1 MYKKFLPPSFLL
13 LLASVMFIGSN
24 PATAQRIAPVFG
36 QINKNEILYQECDF
50 DKGAEAVVLFDI
62 GDSHFV
68 ENVIDS
74 RFVSDFPD
82 FNVLFK
88 RHTRIK
94 ILKPG
99 GEKYAVVEIP
109 LYTSDNTIEKVE
121 NIQITTHNIINNE
134 IISTPIEDIKFRKE
148 KINKNWEVKKFVIPD
163 VKPGTIIEY
172 EYSVNSNYLTSLH
185 DWKFQKDIPVVYSQ
199 YTVALIPYFEYNFLL
214 QGIDKFD
221 SKYTEQDPTE
231 NTWKGRNYHNMLY
244 TFIMKDLPGF
254 NGEEY
259 ITSKEDYIMKMNLQ
273 LARIL
278 YLNGGK
284 KNFLST
290 WGEIKD
296 LLLKHENFGLYMN
309 KAKEISIPELNPESM
324 ANFSDQQKF
333 DTIMNY
339 VKSHFKWNKAT
350 SILTSKGASKVFS
363 DKYGNSAELNLLCIG
378 LLNKYGISAVPLV
391 SSTKENGLIHMEFP
405 LLNDL
410 NNVLILAKVDSANIV
425 TDATNPLILNNR
437 IPLNCINDKA
447 IVVDNNEQVKTVEL
461 YYASPVTHL
470 VEINSEINNDKTTSQ
485 VTHRFA
491 EYEAME
497 KQRTFGKD
505 VASLLKSIN
514 KAGYEIDNKSL
525 VIKNMNKAQDEY
537 SYSFQTNVKTEA
549 IDNKLYVQPTLSE
562 CLNVNPLKQKVW
574 RYPIDMSYSNKT
586 DYSCHLKIPAGYI
599 VTHLPENTI
608 INDEKFQLS
617 YTTTTKGNEIDV
629 HFSYWFKKPIYNA
642 SDYETIKSAFQYII
656 DFGKERIELQ
666 RQ

>member
-1 MYKKFLPPSFLL
+1 
-13 LLASVMFIGSN
+13 
-24 PATAQRIAPVFG
+24 
-36 QINKNEILYQECDF
+36 
-50 DKGAEAVVLFDI
+50 
-62 GDSHFV
+62 
-68 ENVIDS
+68 
-74 RFVSDFPD
+74 
-82 FNVLFK
+82 
-88 RHTRIK
+88 
-94 ILKPG
+94 
-99 GEKYAVVEIP
+99 
-109 LYTSDNTIEKVE
+109 
-121 NIQITTHNIINNE
+121 
-134 IISTPIEDIKFRKE
+134 
-148 KINKNWEVKKFVIPD
+148 
-163 VKPGTIIEY
+163 
-172 EYSVNSNYLTSLH
+172 
-185 DWKFQKDIPVVYSQ
+185 
-199 YTVALIPYFEYNFLL
+199 
-214 QGIDKFD
+214 
-221 SKYTEQDPTE
+221 
-231 NTWKGRNYHNMLY
+231 
-244 TFIMKDLPGF
+244 
-254 NGEEY
+254 
-259 ITSKEDYIMKMNLQ
+259 
-273 LARIL
+273 
-278 YLNGGK
+278 
-284 KNFLST
+284 
-290 WGEIKD
+290 
-296 LLLKHENFGLYMN
+296 
-309 KAKEISIPELNPESM
+309 
-324 ANFSDQQKF
+324 
-333 DTIMNY
+333 MNY